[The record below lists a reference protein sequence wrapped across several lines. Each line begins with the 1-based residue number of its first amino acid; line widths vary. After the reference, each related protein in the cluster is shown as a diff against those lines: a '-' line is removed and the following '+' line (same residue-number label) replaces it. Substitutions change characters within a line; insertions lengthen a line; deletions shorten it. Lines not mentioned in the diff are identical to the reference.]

1 MAKIEVTSNN
11 ITATAKEVMIGE
23 IINIPINEEYNLEN
37 GTYLF
42 TFVANDGYKI
52 TGGTYGND
60 FELLGDIVEGKNFEV
75 QLDINMSYYFFDI
88 KVMADQDTN
97 ISSFNHLYL
106 VDNNILKLL
115 AKEYFTLI
123 IVQPGMEFKIDLGQF
138 IINIVEL
145 PFSLPSDILGL
156 DDNII
161 LADQHLNVTAKT
173 IKADEIKIN
182 LGSITV
188 PYKYHNSLD
197 FMDTDVKLYLPY
209 IEPIILNNE
218 YVIGQTIDIEYI
230 IDLYSGT
237 STVNIKSSKTNKVI
251 DTRFFRL
258 GRNIPF
264 TTSYYRVMNNLSD
277 VNGVS
282 NNIDTAYIEVIR
294 NKQPELNTFNNVVEI
309 EGILSNES
317 GFITVNEI
325 ELKTN
330 ATLQEKNDI
339 INLLKNGV
347 YIK

>member
-1 MAKIEVTSNN
+1 MAKIEVTANN
-11 ITATAKEVMIGE
+11 ITVTAKEVMIGE
-23 IINIPINEEYNLEN
+23 IITIPINEEYNLEN

-42 TFVANDGYKI
+42 TFMANDGYKI
-52 TGGTYGND
+52 TGGNYGND
-60 FELLGDIVEGKNFEV
+60 FGPLGDIVEGKKFEV
-75 QLDINMSYYFFDI
+75 QLDINASYYFFDI
-88 KVMADQDTN
+88 KVMADQENN
-97 ISSFNHLYL
+97 ISSFNHLYI
-106 VDNNILKLL
+106 VDNDILKLL
-115 AKEYFTLI
+115 TKEYFTLI
-123 IVQPGMEFKIDLGQF
+123 IVKPGIEISIDLTQF

-145 PFSLPSDILGL
+145 PFSLPSNVLGF
-156 DDNII
+156 DESII
-161 LADQHLNVTAKT
+161 LANQQLNVTAKT
-173 IKADEIKIN
+173 IKTDELKLN

-209 IEPIILNNE
+209 IEPISLNNE

-237 STVNIKSSKTNKVI
+237 STVNIKSSKTDKVI
-251 DTRFFRL
+251 DTRFFKL

-264 TTSYYRVMNNLSD
+264 TTNYYRIINNLSD
-277 VNGVS
+277 VNGVN

-294 NKQPELNTFNNVVEI
+294 NKQPELKTFNNVVEI
-309 EGILSNES
+309 EGILSNEK